1 MIFYET
7 SDTAENQAS
16 FEEIRKLRQKIDIQE
31 KKNENYETLISLK
44 NNQISLLEKKISS
57 FVIHR
62 KKDVKMLEEQELTM
76 KKLKEEN
83 SRLEVER
90 EKLKKRNLILRND
103 RLKEKWS
110 ELRLIRDVRLN
121 SFSVQGLE

>member
-57 FVIHR
+57 LVIHR
-62 KKDVKMLEEQELTM
+62 KKDVKMLEEQEITM

-83 SRLEVER
+83 SRLEVEL
-90 EKLKKRNLILRND
+90 EKLKKRNLTLRND
-103 RLKEKWS
+103 RLKEK
-110 ELRLIRDVRLN
+110 
-121 SFSVQGLE
+121 